1 MKFIADFIEA
11 NLDVLVRRFA
21 DAARRLES
29 TQGLKASEVI
39 STLPEYLHAVA
50 AICRDGATPERLETR
65 ARLEEA
71 HINLRLRV
79 GATQEDA
86 TDEYTLL
93 GRLIPQLWE
102 DVQPERRPGAP
113 GLQCLFQQL
122 EEAMD
127 HVVVLFSGYSLEDR
141 QREKRF
147 LRQLDAMAPR
157 WLEPRADPHGP
168 LRPLVELVV
177 RALEAAGAELF
188 LVDAGGRWMR
198 PVAHTGHLVPPPG
211 RSVDSQGP
219 SFLGRVARSEEPL
232 VLAQGRGLE
241 DSAREGLHAPGWST
255 LLGLRL
261 WPHGELMGV
270 LCVGFAE
277 ARPVPPQTK
286 RFLETLVEYLSG
298 ILDRALLM
306 GQLREANARLEASET
321 RYRLA
326 SQAAADTV
334 WDWNLLTQEMTWS
347 GETRRLL
354 GFAPDETGPWASW
367 WVERIHPEDRERV
380 ARGIHAAIQGT
391 QARWQDEYR
400 FLNRQGD
407 VVRVLDTGVILR
419 DATGRGVRM
428 VGAMQDVTSRWEAEN
443 GHEQLLREARTA
455 RVQAV
460 TELGQ
465 LHALL
470 RQAPV
475 ALAIL
480 RGPAHVVALANDRIC
495 QLWGRPYEQVLERPV
510 LEALP
515 EVRGQGIRELLDGV
529 LKTGTPYVGHELHVR
544 LARSADG
551 ALEDAYFNVV
561 YQPLQPA
568 ESGID
573 GILVVA
579 SEVTEAVRARQKAE
593 SLAGTLQA
601 SEERL
606 RLAMDAADMGSWD
619 IEPATGRATWDARF
633 RAMLGLPAEGEV
645 LLDEA
650 MRFVFEEDRRQV
662 EHAMAEA
669 ARPGGSGEYASE
681 FRVRPPQGGPPVRWI
696 SGRGHV
702 HFGPDGRPVRF
713 VGTGLDVTE
722 HKLAE
727 EAASQRTEFEQ
738 YLVGIV
744 SHDLRNPLSAI
755 ILGTT
760 SLLRRD
766 DLNERAT
773 KAVLR
778 IQAAAERAVRM
789 IRDLLDFTQAR
800 LGGGLPVHC
809 QDLELGALVRQ
820 VVEEVQMT
828 VPERVLQTSLPATAL
843 RGCWDPDRVTQVL
856 TNLLG
861 NALKYSPENTPV
873 AVSLREAPG
882 GVLLEVHNAGAPI
895 APDVLP
901 RIFQPMQRGA
911 PGMDPATRSVGLGLY
926 IVRTIVQAHGGTID
940 VTSTHEAGTTFT
952 VRLPHGDAKPAS
964 GARSHGTEQ
973 ARPAS

>member
-1 MKFIADFIEA
+1 MKLIADFIEA

-21 DAARRLES
+21 EAARRLES
-29 TQGLKASEVI
+29 TQGLKPSEVI

-65 ARLEEA
+65 SRLEEA

-102 DVQPERRPGAP
+102 DVQPEQKPGAA

-127 HVVVLFSGYSLEDR
+127 HVVVLFSGYSMEDR

-147 LRQLDAMAPR
+147 LRQMDAMAPR
-157 WLEPRADPHGP
+157 WLEPRADPQGP
-168 LRPLVELVV
+168 LRPLVELIV
-177 RALEAAGAELF
+177 RAMEATGAELF
-188 LVDAGGRWMR
+188 LVDASGRRML
-198 PVAHTGHLVPPPG
+198 PVAHTGNPAPPPS
-211 RSVDSQGP
+211 RSVDPQGP

-232 VLAQGRGLE
+232 VLAQARGLE
-241 DSAREGLHAPGWST
+241 DSVREGLHTPGWST

-261 WPHGELMGV
+261 WPHGDLMGV

-298 ILDRALLM
+298 ILDRALLL

-334 WDWNLLTQEMTWS
+334 WDWNLLTGEVAWS

-354 GFAPDETGPWASW
+354 GFAPEETGAVVDW
-367 WVERIHPEDRERV
+367 WVSRIHPEDRERV
-380 ARGIHAAIQGT
+380 RRGIHAAIQGT

-407 VVRVLDTGVILR
+407 VVRVLDSGVILR
-419 DATGRGVRM
+419 DARGRGLRM
-428 VGAMQDVTSRWEAEN
+428 VGAMQDVTSRWETEN

-460 TELGQ
+460 TELSQ

-470 RQAPV
+470 RQAPI

-495 QLWGRPYEQVLERPV
+495 QLWGRTYDQVLERPV

-515 EVRGQGIRELLDGV
+515 EVKGQGIRELLDGV
-529 LKTGTPYVGHELHVR
+529 RATGTPYVGHELHVR
-544 LARSADG
+544 LARAPDG

-561 YQPLQPA
+561 YQPLHPA
-568 ESGID
+568 EIGIE

-645 LLDEA
+645 TLDEA

-662 EHAMAEA
+662 EHAIAEA
-669 ARPGGSGEYASE
+669 SRPGGSGEYASE
-681 FRVRPPQGGPPVRWI
+681 FRVRPPQGGQPVRWI

-702 HFGPDGRPVRF
+702 HFAPDGRPVRF

-820 VVEEVQMT
+820 VVEEVQIT
-828 VPERVLQTSLPATAL
+828 VPERVLQTSLPAKAI

-861 NALKYSPENTPV
+861 NALKYSPEGTPV
-873 AVSLREAPG
+873 AVRLREAPG
-882 GVLLEVHNAGAPI
+882 SVLLEVHNAGAPI
-895 APDVLP
+895 GPDLLP

-952 VRLPHGDAKPAS
+952 VRLPHGDAKQAP
-964 GARSHGTEQ
+964 GA
-973 ARPAS
+973 